1 MQNAKCKIQNCNPEK
16 NSMFFS
22 GFLMGNEGRLGS
34 LGSLGS
40 LKNLGR
46 LGPIGIIGAIGKVK
60 GEIRES
66 RDNP

>member
-22 GFLMGNEGRLGS
+22 GLLMGNEERIGR
-34 LGSLGS
+34 LGS

-46 LGPIGIIGAIGKVK
+46 VGPIGIIGAIGKVK
-60 GEIRES
+60 
-66 RDNP
+66 D